1 MALVDY
7 AFITVTEAKTYR
19 GLTGSANDSLLEIL
33 INAATDRIE
42 QYLGGR
48 RIKTSGS
55 DIVEYHDGDYLRVG
69 KSSIFVKNFPIR
81 SVTSVSYSLEDDYS
95 NPTWQNYFASSEYI
109 VDKEIGQIKILSVMP
124 YNVKQLR
131 VTYKGGYDT
140 SEAPIIPQDLK
151 MAAMMIVAKLYDT
164 RKSQG
169 INNESVG
176 GGSIQW
182 GTGDTSTPFGFTNE
196 VKAIL
201 DTYKSFVF

>member
-7 AFITVTEAKTYR
+7 AFITVSDVKTYR
-19 GLTGSANDSLLEIL
+19 GITGSSYDTLLEML

-69 KSSIFVKNFPIR
+69 KSSIFVKNLPIR
-81 SVTSVSYSLEDDYS
+81 SVTSVSYSLQDDYS
-95 NPTWQNYFASSEYI
+95 NPTWQNYFASNEYI
-109 VDKEIGQIKILSVMP
+109 VDKEIGQIKILSVIP

-131 VTYKGGYDT
+131 VTYKGGYDA
-140 SEAPIIPQDLK
+140 SEAPLIPQDLK
-151 MAAMMIVAKLYDT
+151 LAAIMTVARLYDT

-182 GTGDTSTPFGFTNE
+182 GTGDVSAPFGFTND
-196 VKAIL
+196 VKSIL
-201 DTYKSFVF
+201 DGYKSFVF